1 MNGLHCILCC
11 LCVAV
16 VCALL
21 AVFFAAWSDVGFFF
35 FWLTFKEKELWA
47 SVVDV
52 SVAM

>member
-52 SVAM
+52 SGAM